1 MAYVRVAASP
11 NEVLTGPI
19 MHDLPVSV
27 NVIRA
32 GVANPYAFTMY
43 LAAFAQVRAA

>member
-1 MAYVRVAASP
+1 
-11 NEVLTGPI
+11 

-43 LAAFAQVRAA
+43 LGSLCSGSGGPTTAGPDRQCTRTQPV